1 MMSRYFLKDMDD
13 YILHDT
19 LTNFIRDEILWS
31 KTKNR
36 YGVIINKALLDETRI
51 AKLRRRELANLF
63 WETNEYI
70 RKRFADKIEE
80 YDLYDSQDKM
90 LEKFLKLVSVELDY
104 KIPIVFAQE
113 YTGTRLSSVT
123 DRYLVEQPN
132 LYFRYK
138 ENRERFFNQV
148 KLRMNDGG
156 VD

>member
-1 MMSRYFLKDMDD
+1 MSRYFLKDMDD
-13 YILHDT
+13 YILHDA

-70 RKRFADKIEE
+70 RKRFSDKIEE
-80 YDLYDSQDKM
+80 YNLYESQDKM
-90 LEKFLKLVSVELDY
+90 LEKFLKLVAVELDY

-148 KLRMNDGG
+148 KLRMNDGE

>member
-1 MMSRYFLKDMDD
+1 MSRYFLKDMDD

-80 YDLYDSQDKM
+80 YDLHEVQDKM

-156 VD
+156 VE

>member
-1 MMSRYFLKDMDD
+1 MSRYFLKDMDD